1 MTVKSEMKMGLLEK
15 ITMADKKYFGSV
27 ARRLLLAAL
36 VAAPLPALA
45 DCISIGPKAEFC
57 ADPDWT
63 FQRYVK
69 EGVLHVAA
77 DGTTF
82 YHLHRLRSVARQDQ
96 DDQIIFEEQVATFAL
111 EYGGDSYENVTFN
124 EGERFGGRSLEYE
137 FSVKEWGEGN
147 RSRMT
152 FLISNGMGYSLVT
165 SGQPPVDRDGLLAR
179 HEAAVAAFQLKAAE

>member
-1 MTVKSEMKMGLLEK
+1 MTPKGAMKMSLVEK
-15 ITMADKKYFGSV
+15 TITAAEKRSGSFV
-27 ARRLLLAAL
+27 RRLLLAAL

-45 DCISIGPKAEFC
+45 DCISIGPEADVC

-63 FQRYVK
+63 FQRYVE

-152 FLISNGMGYSLVT
+152 FLISDGMGYSLVT

-179 HEAAVAAFQLKAAE
+179 HEAAVAAFQLQAAE